1 MQMFAGKIAT
11 FKSHALVLSFV
22 LGPLWTSCKA
32 QLYEDEAKHSPEGD
46 GGTAFFALRS
56 CHQSLG
62 GQSGDFFSP
71 DYVCANPP
79 LWCNWTIRAQTGKRI
94 HLNLQDLTPDQECH
108 LKRDQVEVNEA
119 AAARRVLRGCWR
131 EASYTS
137 RSDTLHVILL
147 IGGRPAQ
154 QYRGFYA
161 RYRTFGPLVADGMAD
176 VRDSGFGPM
185 VLERERHPTATV
197 FTSLDYSD
205 KASDSSLKKSVGV
218 QPPNSQDPTW
228 SETTLSDSPYKSSW
242 TERGTPRM
250 LWDLPEP
257 LHHLTGKRRDVHQAD
272 ARHLPTEAGG
282 TKMEPTKTP
291 VSSEEQLPGWT
302 LSHPNKM
309 ESLSDHHGKHNV
321 WNASQDLHQP
331 GDRLFEVSL
340 EVQMSQDHNRSQD
353 HLDESLM
360 KSIKALV
367 LQHLDGLRIP
377 LNLSFKRIKRLRLG
391 ELYIMWLNAG
401 RGGTEVY
408 DAVHRGLRQ
417 LLGRTVARGANP
429 RHATVASV
437 SVGDVNECGTQLAL
451 CDANADC
458 LDQFGSYRCRC
469 KDGFR
474 DESHL
479 GPRGTVCVDP
489 KAKDCDGGP
498 SGETKGVYVLF
509 FLLSALL
516 LISMTT
522 ACALYRRHRRGAFLI
537 KGSPRGYVDDTYA
550 GAGDPALPPPPPPCR
565 SPLDQWPLHKERCGN
580 VDLQLLRFGPLT
592 PSDIYTDPQ
601 DGGKK

>member
-1 MQMFAGKIAT
+1 MQMFVGKVAT
-11 FKSHALVLSFV
+11 FKSHALVLSLV

-32 QLYEDEAKHSPEGD
+32 QYYEDEAKQSPEGD

-62 GQSGDFFSP
+62 GQNGDFFSP

-79 LWCNWTIRAQTGKRI
+79 LWCNWTIRAQPGQRI

-108 LKRDQVEVNEA
+108 LKQDQVEVNEA

-147 IGGRPAQ
+147 IAGRPAQ

-161 RYRTFGPLVADGMAD
+161 HYRAFGPLVSDGMAD
-176 VRDSGFGPM
+176 VREAGFGPM
-185 VLERERHPTATV
+185 VLEREGHPTSTV
-197 FTSLDYSD
+197 FTSLE
-205 KASDSSLKKSVGV
+205 ASDSKSV

-228 SETTLSDSPYKSSW
+228 SETTLSDSPFGSSW
-242 TERGTPRM
+242 TERGSPRIP
-250 LWDLPEP
+250 WDLPEP
-257 LHHLTGKRRDVHQAD
+257 LHHLTGKRRDVYQAD
-272 ARHLPTEAGG
+272 TQNLPTEAGG
-282 TKMEPTKTP
+282 NKMEPTKTP
-291 VSSEEQLPGWT
+291 TSSEEQSPGWT

-309 ESLSDHHGKHNV
+309 ESLSDHHGKYHV

-340 EVQMSQDHNRSQD
+340 EVQMSPDHNRSQN

-408 DAVHRGLRQ
+408 DNVHRGLRQ
-417 LLGRTVARGANP
+417 LLGQTVAS
-429 RHATVASV
+429 HATVASV

-451 CDANADC
+451 CDINADC

-474 DESHL
+474 DASHL

-489 KAKDCDGGP
+489 KAKDCDGGLT
-498 SGETKGVYVLF
+498 GETQGVYVLF

-516 LISMTT
+516 LISMAT
-522 ACALYRRHRRGAFLI
+522 ACALYRRHRSGAFLI
-537 KGSPRGYVDDTYA
+537 KGSPGGYVDDTYA
-550 GAGDPALPPPPPPCR
+550 GAGDQALPPPPPPSR
-565 SPLDQWPLHKERCGN
+565 SPLEQWPMHKERCSN